1 MQTFL
6 VERNVPARFDAGD
19 PDAVALHCRWAL
31 DSYVEVGAAWLG
43 GVVTDSGMFS
53 LVAAEDAEDLRRHW
67 RALGIGEEDARLRR
81 VIRAIGPSFALP
93 RGHPQYRPPL
103 R

>member
-6 VERNVPARFDAGD
+6 VERSIPARFDVTD

-31 DSYVEVGAAWLG
+31 DGYAAVGAAWLG
-43 GVVTDSGMFS
+43 GVVTEGGMFS
-53 LVAAEDAEDLRRHW
+53 LVAADDAEDLRQHW
-67 RALGIGEEDARLRR
+67 RALAIGEDEVRLRR
-81 VIRAIGPSFALP
+81 VMRPIGPTFALP